1 MNKELKIW
9 KRLSYKPG
17 DLFLT
22 RRSETLRR
30 AGVKILNIIR
40 VL

>member
-1 MNKELKIW
+1 MNEIW
-9 KRLSYKPG
+9 ENKNEASCKSR

-30 AGVKILNIIR
+30 AG
-40 VL
+40 